1 LEDAT
6 NVAQRKRGFWNLPVR
21 CVAIIG
27 IACATVTVASP
38 EDALLSRASAINPG
52 LHSYQANI
60 HADISMKTFPYL
72 SPMLDGI
79 YYHKEP
85 GMDKIV
91 FTSGLPGMAQEFSK
105 VYPHI
110 ESPAGWNRVYVITF
124 VANDGRTTTYKLVPR
139 KHGRVDRIDTSI
151 DDATATVL
159 SMRWNYN
166 DGGYA
171 ELHQTYSIVNGNYLV
186 TGQTGHFETSLYKA
200 DVTSSFTN
208 YTLNPSIPDTFFKQD
223 E

>member
-1 LEDAT
+1 M
-6 NVAQRKRGFWNLPVR
+6 V
-21 CVAIIG
+21 
-27 IACATVTVASP
+27 IAGVTASSASSQ
-38 EDALLSRASAINPG
+38 DSLLSRASAINPG

-72 SPMLDGI
+72 SPSLDGM

-105 VYPHI
+105 VYPHV
-110 ESPAGWNRVYVITF
+110 ESPSGWDRVYVVTQE
-124 VANDGRTTTYKLVPR
+124 ANDGRTTTYKLVPR
-139 KHGRVDRIDTSI
+139 KHGRVAHIDTSI
-151 DDATATVL
+151 DDATATVV

-171 ELHQTYSIVNGNYLV
+171 ELHQTYSLINGNYLV

-200 DVTSSFTN
+200 DVASSFAN
-208 YTLNPSIPDTFFKQD
+208 YTLNPSIPDAFFKED
-223 E
+223 NN